1 MSVTHRFRKV
11 FLGELKSE
19 FLRRSFQDGVTF
31 GYSLNIFYSV
41 KTAGKYHVLYM
52 TGIDGNL
59 DRLIRVIRVVPV
71 FVLFELVAKYPVDE
85 VLDTEERPLCP
96 FCHDVFHGFD
106 SHLFDA
112 CQGPVNFI
120 RGIIGEKLHC
130 RVVDVRRYNLGARA
144 AFHL

>member
-71 FVLFELVAKYPVDE
+71 FVLF
-85 VLDTEERPLCP
+85 
-96 FCHDVFHGFD
+96 
-106 SHLFDA
+106 
-112 CQGPVNFI
+112 
-120 RGIIGEKLHC
+120 
-130 RVVDVRRYNLGARA
+130 
-144 AFHL
+144 